1 MRLRILHHGSC
12 FDGAS
17 SAAIFA
23 RFYRECVA
31 KGPIEVGFTPMDH
44 KESGPAIPPESLDG
58 DVNACVD
65 FRYTSDPR
73 LHWWFDHHVSTFQSE
88 ADEAHFRADQ
98 SGTKFYDP
106 QAKSCTRFLARTVA
120 EKFGFDISSLTELL
134 HWAEIIDGA
143 LFESAAQ
150 AVELREPALRLMT
163 WIEANRDRALAE
175 RFIADLVAKPL
186 AEIAASPYVAEP
198 LTKLLAQHEKNVEV
212 IRRLA
217 RYQDGV
223 VFTDLSSEPISS
235 VNKFIVYYQ
244 YPQARYAVTV
254 LSPGKRM
261 KVSVG
266 SNPWPTTPRTHDIA
280 KLCERYGGGG
290 HPAVGALSLPKGE
303 VERARQIAAEVVAV
317 LSKP

>member
-17 SAAIFA
+17 SAGVFA
-23 RFYRECVA
+23 RFFRECVA
-31 KGPIEVGFTPMDH
+31 QQPVDVTFTPMDH
-44 KESGPAIPPESLDG
+44 KEAGPAIPPESLDG

-73 LHWWFDHHVSTFQSE
+73 LHWWFDHHVSTFQNA
-88 ADEAHFRADQ
+88 ADEAHFRADR
-98 SGTKFYDP
+98 SGQKFSDP
-106 QAKSCTRFLARTVA
+106 SAKSCTRFLARTVA
-120 EKFGFDISSLTELL
+120 EKFGFDISRLQELL

-163 WIEANRDRALAE
+163 WIEANRDRTLSE
-175 RFIADLVAKPL
+175 RFTADVVSKPL

-198 LTKLLAQHEKNVEV
+198 LVGLLKGHERNVES

-217 RYQDGV
+217 RMEQGV
-223 VFTDLSSEPISS
+223 VVTDLSQEPITS
-235 VNKFIVYYQ
+235 VNKFIVYYLF
-244 YPQARYAVTV
+244 PEARYAVTV

-266 SNPWPTTPRTHDIA
+266 SNPWAPVPRTHDIA
-280 KLCERYGGGG
+280 KLCEGYGGGG
-290 HPAVGALSLPKGE
+290 HPAVGAISLPKGE
-303 VERARQIAAEVVAV
+303 VERARPIAAE
-317 LSKP
+317 L

>member
-17 SAAIFA
+17 SAGVFA
-23 RFYRECVA
+23 RFFRECVA
-31 KGPIEVGFTPMDH
+31 QGPVDVVFTPMDH
-44 KESGPAIPPESLDG
+44 KEAGPAIPPESLDG

-65 FRYTSDPR
+65 FRYTSDAR
-73 LHWWFDHHVSTFQSE
+73 LHWWCDHHVSTFQST
-88 ADEAHFRADQ
+88 ADEAHFRADR
-98 SGTKFYDP
+98 SGQKFYDP
-106 QAKSCTRFLARTVA
+106 SAKSCTRFLARTLA
-120 EKFGFDISSLTELL
+120 EKFGFDISSLQELL

-163 WIEANRDRALAE
+163 WIEANRDRALSE
-175 RFIADLVAKPL
+175 RFIADVSSKPL
-186 AEIAASPYVAEP
+186 DEIAASPYVAEP
-198 LTKLLAQHEKNVEV
+198 LVGLLERHRKNVEA

-217 RYQDGV
+217 RLEQGV
-223 VFTDLSSEPISS
+223 VVTDLSQEPITS
-235 VNKFIVYYQ
+235 VNKFVVYYL
-244 YPQARYAVTV
+244 YPEARYAVTV

-266 SNPWPTTPRTHDIA
+266 SNPWPPAPRTHDIA

-290 HPAVGALSLPKGE
+290 HPAVGAISLPKGE
-303 VERARQIAAEVVAV
+303 VERARQIAAELVTI
-317 LSKP
+317 LKS

>member
-17 SAAIFA
+17 SAALFA
-23 RFYRECVA
+23 KFYRECVA
-31 KGPIEVGFTPMDH
+31 KGPVEVAFTPMDH
-44 KESGPAIPPESLDG
+44 KEAGPAIPPDFLDG

-65 FRYTSDPR
+65 FRYSADPR
-73 LHWWFDHHVSTFQSE
+73 MHWWFDHHVSSFQSA

-98 SGTKFYDP
+98 SGQKFFDP
-106 QAKSCTRFLARTVA
+106 EAKSCARFLARTVA
-120 EKFGFDISSLTELL
+120 KKFGFDIAPLQELL
-134 HWAEIIDGA
+134 HWVEIIDGA

-175 RFIADLVAKPL
+175 QFIADVVSRPM

-198 LTKLLAQHEKNVEV
+198 LGPILEQHRKNVET

-217 RYQDGV
+217 QLDKGV
-223 VFTDLSSEPISS
+223 VVTDLSQEPITS
-235 VNKFIVYYQ
+235 VNKFIVYYL
-244 YPQARYAVTV
+244 YPQSRYAVTI

-261 KVSVG
+261 KISVG
-266 SNPWPTTPRTHDIA
+266 SNPWPPIPRTHDIA

-290 HPAVGALSLPKGE
+290 HPAVGAISLPKGE
-303 VERARQIAAEVVAV
+303 VDRTRQIAAEVIAA
-317 LSKP
+317 LHS